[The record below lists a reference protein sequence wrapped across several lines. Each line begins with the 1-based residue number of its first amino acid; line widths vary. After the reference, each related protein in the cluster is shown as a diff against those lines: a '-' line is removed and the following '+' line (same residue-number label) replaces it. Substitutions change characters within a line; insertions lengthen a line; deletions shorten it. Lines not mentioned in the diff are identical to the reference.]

1 MGQPDGSSP
10 LPAPLADAIALVT
23 RDRDHGASWLARQAA
38 QALADASHAETA
50 GEPAEQHLLRIHQAA
65 RAFAD
70 ARPSMAALTNTAAR
84 IWWAGAPSA
93 APIPNPQARLARLHD
108 EAARLLS
115 LWHDAAEAILT
126 AARPLLSGRLFTHSR
141 SGTVE
146 ETLVRLV
153 QMDPIDAHG
162 QPRHIIM
169 SESRPGGEGIPAAE
183 ALAKAGWRVTLVP
196 DAAYAL
202 FIAEADT
209 VVFGA
214 DSIRADGSVVNKVGS
229 HTLALA
235 AHAARVPVCVLCETL
250 KIAAPDAPLTLEEM
264 DPAAILPHPIPGVT
278 PRNVYFERV
287 PTHLITGII
296 TERGILTPADIAA
309 TAAQAS
315 QARAALATARD

>member
-10 LPAPLADAIALVT
+10 LPAPLADAIELVKH
-23 RDRDHGASWLARQAA
+23 DRDHGASWLARQVA
-38 QALADASHAETA
+38 QALAAAGVGEPA
-50 GEPAEQHLLRIHQAA
+50 GEPAEQRLQRIHQAA

-70 ARPSMAALTNTAAR
+70 ARPSMAALANTATR

-93 APIPNPQARLARLHD
+93 APTADPQARLARIHD
-108 EAARLLS
+108 EAVRLLS
-115 LWHDAAEAILT
+115 LWHNAADAILA

-146 ETLVRLV
+146 DTLVRLV
-153 QMDPIDAHG
+153 QMDPTDAYG
-162 QPRHIIM
+162 QPRHIIV

-183 ALAKAGWRVTLVP
+183 ALVKAGWRVTLVP

-202 FIAEADT
+202 FIAGADT

-235 AHAARVPVCVLCETL
+235 AHATSVPVYVLCETL

-264 DPAAILPHPIPGVT
+264 DPSEILPHPIPGVT

-296 TERGILTPADIAA
+296 TERGRLTPADIAA

-315 QARAALATARD
+315 QARAALAAGD